1 MHAEVAVVSNQRSR
15 QREPPCSDR
24 LGLNRI
30 LMCTGSRESGGGG
43 GDRRDIVM
51 KGEEREEEETS
62 VRRKT
67 QGGACEKKSLK
78 ADRTTMGFLKRG
90 RGGVRHES

>member
-1 MHAEVAVVSNQRSR
+1 
-15 QREPPCSDR
+15 
-24 LGLNRI
+24 
-30 LMCTGSRESGGGG
+30 
-43 GDRRDIVM
+43 M